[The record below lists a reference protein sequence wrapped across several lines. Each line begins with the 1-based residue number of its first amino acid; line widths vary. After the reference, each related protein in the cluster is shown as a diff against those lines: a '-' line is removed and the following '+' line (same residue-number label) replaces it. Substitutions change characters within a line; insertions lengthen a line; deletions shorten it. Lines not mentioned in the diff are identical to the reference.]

1 MNYDLI
7 IHEIAPY
14 LERFH
19 KKKTNLYM
27 FRCPLCGDS
36 KKSKVK
42 TRGHIYKKGNSYYF
56 KCFNCGIALT
66 FNSFVKQQFPT
77 IHLRYYL
84 EMFKN
89 KREEEKVKEEL
100 KLECNH
106 FSLEQFSCLK
116 HYSTSKEAVEYIK
129 SRKIPENKLSQ
140 LYFLSDI
147 NDLLDCL
154 PDDLGFNKLLYKSS
168 RIVFPV
174 FNKEN
179 LLVGFV
185 CRAIDKTDTLRY
197 FNIKLSEEQS
207 LIYGQNLIDSKK
219 KVFIVEGIIDSLFL
233 DNCLAACSSGFESA
247 ILFCK
252 KHVLDYVLIFD
263 NERRNKQI
271 CNIMQKH
278 INNNESI
285 VLFNDWNF
293 KGKDI
298 NEMFK
303 SSSLSLKSF
312 NDELEKHIVSGLKAK
327 IQFSKWKD

>member
-42 TRGHIYKKGNSYYF
+42 TRGHIYKKGSEYYF

-66 FNSFVKQQFPT
+66 FNSFLKQQFPT
-77 IHLRYYL
+77 IHSRYYL

-89 KREEEKVKEEL
+89 QNSFIKQQEKEVNS
-100 KLECNH
+100 LE
-106 FSLEQFSCLK
+106 FSLQQFECLK

-140 LYFLSDI
+140 LYFISDI

-154 PDDLGFNKLLYKSS
+154 PDLGFNKLLYKSS

-174 FNKEN
+174 FNKQN
-179 LLVGFV
+179 SLVGFV
-185 CRAIDKTDTLRY
+185 CRAIDKTDSLRY

-207 LIYGQNLIDSKK
+207 LVYGQNSIDIKK

-252 KHVLDYVLIFD
+252 KHGLDYVLIFD

-271 CNIMQKH
+271 TNIMQKH

-303 SSSLSLKSF
+303 SSSLSLYSF
-312 NDELEKHIVSGLKAK
+312 NKELEKHIVSGLKAK
-327 IQFSKWKD
+327 IEFSKWKD